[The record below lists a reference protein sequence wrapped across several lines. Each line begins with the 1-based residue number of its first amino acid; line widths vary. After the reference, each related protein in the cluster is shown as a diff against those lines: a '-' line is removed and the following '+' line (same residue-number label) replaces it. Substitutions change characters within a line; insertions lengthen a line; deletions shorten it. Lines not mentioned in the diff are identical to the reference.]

1 MKAISEDLR
10 KRILDTIQRGDGSL
24 RQIARR
30 FLVSVSFITRLLQL
44 HRSTGSLEPR
54 PHGGGNPAVLG
65 PEALE
70 QLRKLVQK
78 QPDATLEE
86 LRQRL
91 GVSCSLMTISRAL
104 RKLGLPRKKKIPRS
118 QEQDRPDVQEQRQEF
133 CAKLAGV
140 DPRRLVFVDES
151 GANTAMT
158 RTHGRAPVGQRV
170 YTNTPGRWESITLTC
185 GLRLSGVTA
194 PLAFRGAT
202 NTDIFETYVQ
212 DVLVPELKPG
222 DVVIWDNL
230 KPHKSE
236 EAIEAIEATGARVE
250 PLPPWSPDLT
260 PIEEMVSKVKGAMRS
275 AAARTTNAV
284 YWAFASALDQ
294 VTLNDI
300 AGWFQSRA
308 AYAMRL

>member
-1 MKAISEDLR
+1 M
-10 KRILDTIQRGDGSL
+10 
-24 RQIARR
+24 
-30 FLVSVSFITRLLQL
+30 
-44 HRSTGSLEPR
+44 
-54 PHGGGNPAVLG
+54 
-65 PEALE
+65 
-70 QLRKLVQK
+70 
-78 QPDATLEE
+78 
-86 LRQRL
+86 
-91 GVSCSLMTISRAL
+91 
-104 RKLGLPRKKKIPRS
+104 
-118 QEQDRPDVQEQRQEF
+118 
-133 CAKLAGV
+133 
-140 DPRRLVFVDES
+140 
-151 GANTAMT
+151 
-158 RTHGRAPVGQRV
+158 
-170 YTNTPGRWESITLTC
+170 TC

-230 KPHKSE
+230 KPHQSE
-236 EAIEAIEATGARVE
+236 EAIAAIEATGARVE

-275 AAARTTNAV
+275 AGARTTHAV

>member
-1 MKAISEDLR
+1 MKAYSQDLR
-10 KRILDTIQRGDGSL
+10 QRILDTVQRGDGTL
-24 RQIARR
+24 GQIARR
-30 FLVSVSFITRLLQL
+30 FLVSVSFITRLLQR

-54 PHGGGNPAVLG
+54 AHGGGNPAVLS
-65 PEALE
+65 PEDLE
-70 QLRKLVQK
+70 QLRELVQK

-104 RKLGLPRKKKIPRS
+104 CKLGLPRKKKIPRA
-118 QEQDRPDVQEQRQEF
+118 QDQDRPDVQQQRLEF

-170 YTNTPGRWESITLTC
+170 YTNTPGRWESITMTC

-202 NTDIFETYVQ
+202 NTDTFEIYVR